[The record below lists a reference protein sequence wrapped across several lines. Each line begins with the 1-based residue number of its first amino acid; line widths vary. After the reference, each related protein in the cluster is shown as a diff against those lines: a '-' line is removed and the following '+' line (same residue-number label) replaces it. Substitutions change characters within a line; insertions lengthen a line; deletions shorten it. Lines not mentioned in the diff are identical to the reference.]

1 MLVAALIVLGSSVA
15 LMILSLL
22 TIRLAPQGYED
33 ETGFHFGAEK
43 SSDQQEGYIGTL
55 AGANGAV

>member
-22 TIRLAPQGYED
+22 ALRFAPQGFEN

-43 SSDQQEGYIGTL
+43 SSDRQEDYIGAL
-55 AGANGAV
+55 AGANGAI